1 MGVCAELTHNILDIL
16 DWRCGSWVRK
26 YEHRVCAKTVGEGMS
41 DMYEKIA
48 ARAYEIWEQEGRPDN
63 KAEEHWLRAE
73 REIADTRE
81 ESRKRVSPPS
91 VVVAAIP
98 EGSVDTLGCCG
109 AAKRKRERK
118 PRGVAPGDCGE
129 PKAPC

>member
-1 MGVCAELTHNILDIL
+1 
-16 DWRCGSWVRK
+16 
-26 YEHRVCAKTVGEGMS
+26 MS
-41 DMYEKIA
+41 DMYEKIS

-63 KAEEHWLRAE
+63 KAEQHWLRAE

-109 AAKRKRERK
+109 AAKRKMERK
-118 PRGVAPGDCGE
+118 SRGVAPGDFGE

>member
-1 MGVCAELTHNILDIL
+1 
-16 DWRCGSWVRK
+16 
-26 YEHRVCAKTVGEGMS
+26 MS

-48 ARAYEIWEQEGRPDN
+48 ARAYEIWEKEGRPDN

-109 AAKRKRERK
+109 AAKRGSSWFRVGEIGDLITA
-118 PRGVAPGDCGE
+118 RGLFS
-129 PKAPC
+129 